1 MTWPNVIAANRA
13 KKGSAAV
20 SRRNRPPATSS
31 TPSTRRGFAPAKSA
45 TIENNNPTA
54 VAGDAHAY
62 RRSRPTDLIRA
73 WITHLA
79 LSAAFGPTMTE
90 VVATDCHTVF
100 GEVAEPMALLD
111 ELVTGYR
118 AALREPLPFFAQA
131 SHAFVAQAI
140 RLETSTRAFLS
151 PLESALARLRC
162 RTFADSPPG
171 DLDDA
176 YTALCWRGRDLLADA
191 GAEFERRA
199 TAFWRPAMRA
209 TRDASEV
216 AE

>member
-73 WITHLA
+73 LCV
-79 LSAAFGPTMTE
+79 SGAASGRLDVE
-90 VVATDCHTVF
+90 VYDVFTLPQLGVQADRRFVVTV
-100 GEVAEPMALLD
+100 GLD
-111 ELVTGYR
+111 ED
-118 AALREPLPFFAQA
+118 
-131 SHAFVAQAI
+131 HI
-140 RLETSTRAFLS
+140 
-151 PLESALARLRC
+151 
-162 RTFADSPPG
+162 
-171 DLDDA
+171 DA
-176 YTALCWRGRDLLADA
+176 
-191 GAEFERRA
+191 
-199 TAFWRPAMRA
+199 P
-209 TRDASEV
+209 
-216 AE
+216 